1 MALIQE
7 RSMNITVADMKANLS
22 EILRKA
28 ASGEDV
34 EITRHGKPYVRIV
47 AARSER
53 PLLPKVGA
61 FEGQFEL
68 PDNWDEI
75 PTGMEQYS

>member
-1 MALIQE
+1 
-7 RSMNITVADMKANLS
+7 MNITVADMKSNLS

-28 ASGEDV
+28 ANGEDI

-47 AARSER
+47 AARPER
-53 PLLPKVGA
+53 PGLARVGA

-68 PDNWDEI
+68 PENWDDI
-75 PTGMEQYS
+75 PTGMEKYS